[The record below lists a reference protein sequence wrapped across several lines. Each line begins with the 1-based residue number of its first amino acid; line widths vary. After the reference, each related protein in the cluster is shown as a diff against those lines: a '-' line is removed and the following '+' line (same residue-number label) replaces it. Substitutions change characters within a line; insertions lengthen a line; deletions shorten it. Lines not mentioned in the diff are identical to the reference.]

1 MADAGQEEETKGEEE
16 GDHDHDEGLQEYCEP
31 ELNAV
36 KELE

>member
-1 MADAGQEEETKGEEE
+1 MADAGQEEETKGEE